1 VADNDPHQKGRETDM
16 TNDVPTQVI
25 VAAFDGKDSAKEAF
39 DDLKQLEKE
48 KSIKIENAAILQK
61 DDDLKLHIRDVKDM
75 TGTRGVVL
83 GGVAGAVLGAIT
95 GPVGWVA
102 LGGAAIGGLVAKLS
116 DGGFD
121 NSRLEQWGANL
132 GPGDSGLV
140 AVIDHTWVRD
150 VEAALEEDARDVMTL
165 EIGDEIAAQ
174 LESG

>member
-1 VADNDPHQKGRETDM
+1 
-16 TNDVPTQVI
+16 
-25 VAAFDGKDSAKEAF
+25 
-39 DDLKQLEKE
+39 
-48 KSIKIENAAILQK
+48 
-61 DDDLKLHIRDVKDM
+61 LKLHIRDVKDM

>member
-1 VADNDPHQKGRETDM
+1 M

-25 VAAFDGKDSAKEAF
+25 VAAFDGMDSAKEAF

-61 DDDLKLHIRDVKDM
+61 DHDSKLHIRDVKDM

-83 GGVAGAVLGAIT
+83 GGVTGAIVGVIA

-102 LGGAAIGGLVAKLS
+102 LGGAAIGGLVAKLK

-121 NSRLEQWGANL
+121 NSRLEQWGDRL
-132 GPGDSGLV
+132 QPGTSAIV

-150 VEAALEEDARDVMTL
+150 VEAALKEDAREIMTM
-165 EIGDEIAAQ
+165 EISDEIAAQ
-174 LESG
+174 LTDG